1 LLQEHRNSIFQLIQ
15 DNWNK
20 LGVWPELNSAMRLV
34 LPEPGNE
41 PDLRRDP
48 GRWLVLPGLC
58 CQATGGEIEA
68 TLEISAAWLL
78 LYTAAHIVDTIEDGD
93 QDPQVNLLGGTGAA
107 INTANGLFLSAV
119 LLLNSMQKKDIPKD
133 LAAEITADYLE
144 TILIMTSGQ
153 HRDLIIPQMDL
164 NQWWQVAEAKS
175 GAFFSLACRAGAQL
189 GAGDPLKVKAYSD
202 YGFHLGLMLQ
212 IVDDLED
219 FQILLNSG
227 EIASPRSMERSL
239 AATYAHDVLP
249 DETKDEF
256 IQLTRSDSAQ
266 KEMGDK
272 LIGMLDDC
280 GAGLYML
287 AELEKHFDLGLASL
301 VEAQPAPPTGEK
313 LEAIIRALK

>member
-1 LLQEHRNSIFQLIQ
+1 
-15 DNWNK
+15 
-20 LGVWPELNSAMRLV
+20 
-34 LPEPGNE
+34 
-41 PDLRRDP
+41 
-48 GRWLVLPGLC
+48 
-58 CQATGGEIEA
+58 
-68 TLEISAAWLL
+68 
-78 LYTAAHIVDTIEDGD
+78 
-93 QDPQVNLLGGTGAA
+93 
-107 INTANGLFLSAV
+107 
-119 LLLNSMQKKDIPKD
+119 
-133 LAAEITADYLE
+133 
-144 TILIMTSGQ
+144 
-153 HRDLIIPQMDL
+153 
-164 NQWWQVAEAKS
+164 
-175 GAFFSLACRAGAQL
+175 
-189 GAGDPLKVKAYSD
+189 
-202 YGFHLGLMLQ
+202 MLQ